1 MSDDNKALVKRLF
14 DEVFSTENFDAAD
27 EIMADEYLEHAV
39 APFGREEPGHVHGP
53 THAREVV
60 EWLRAQFPDFTMTIE
75 SIVADDD
82 TVAVGDAPAGRNPPT
97 RTTPNRQLKA
107 AWAIVRPLPALWRTA
122 REPEST
128 GTSSDA
134 ELSRFLRQQTS
145 VSSAALDEVAPT
157 DSASTNGSR

>member
-60 EWLRAQFPDFTMTIE
+60 EWLRAQFPDLTMTIE

-82 TVAVGDAPAGRNPPT
+82 TVAVGVRSEGTNRGPLSASRRR
-97 RTTPNRQLKA
+97 RTSTSS
-107 AWAIVRPLPALWRTA
+107 PLRL
-122 REPEST
+122 T
-128 GTSSDA
+128 GTASP
-134 ELSRFLRQQTS
+134 
-145 VSSAALDEVAPT
+145 AAS
-157 DSASTNGSR
+157 SASTGRRAMTSLRCSSWA